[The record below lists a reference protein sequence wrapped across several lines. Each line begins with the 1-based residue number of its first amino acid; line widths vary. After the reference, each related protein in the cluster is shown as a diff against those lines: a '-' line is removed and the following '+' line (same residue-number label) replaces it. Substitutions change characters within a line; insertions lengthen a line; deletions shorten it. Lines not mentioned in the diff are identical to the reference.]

1 MNTQTLNPPNFEIGG
16 VVLAI
21 VPGWVRPGSPSLRV
35 INAKT
40 GEHISLAYRE
50 SEKTILFDHRDG
62 RGYRY
67 HYDTGEVQALEKH
80 EYYKVRERAGWPI
93 RRRAKAAV

>member
-1 MNTQTLNPPNFEIGG
+1 MNPPNFEIGG

-21 VPGWVRPGSPSLRV
+21 VPGRNIPGSPSRHV

-40 GEHISLAYRE
+40 EEHISLAFPE
-50 SEKTILFDHRDG
+50 GEKAVLFDLREG

-67 HYDTGEVQALEKH
+67 HYDTGEVQAIKKQ
-80 EYYKVRERAGWPI
+80 EYYKARERAGWPI